1 MYLRYIVNR
10 GDIMIDKSKVAC
22 FSGHRK
28 LPQNC
33 EELRAKLKK
42 EIIGLIERGVM
53 FFGAGG
59 ALGFD
64 MLAEETVLQLKE
76 DYPHIRLILVLPCPP
91 DRQTLKWN
99 SVQRQRYYEIFER
112 ADKVRILSPQ
122 HTDDCMF
129 ARNRHL
135 VDNSAYLVCY
145 LREKSGGTAYTVGY
159 AKKQGLQVIQL

>member
-1 MYLRYIVNR
+1 
-10 GDIMIDKSKVAC
+10 MIDKSKVAC
-22 FSGHRK
+22 FSGHRR
-28 LPQNC
+28 LPQDC

-42 EIIGLIERGVM
+42 KIIGLIERGVV

-91 DRQTLKWN
+91 DQQTLKW
-99 SVQRQRYYEIFER
+99 SADQRQRYYEILER

-122 HTDDCMF
+122 YTSDCML

-135 VDNSAYLVCY
+135 VDGSAYLICY
-145 LREKSGGTAYTVGY
+145 LREQRGGTAYTVDY
-159 AKKQGLQVIQL
+159 ADRQGLQIIPL